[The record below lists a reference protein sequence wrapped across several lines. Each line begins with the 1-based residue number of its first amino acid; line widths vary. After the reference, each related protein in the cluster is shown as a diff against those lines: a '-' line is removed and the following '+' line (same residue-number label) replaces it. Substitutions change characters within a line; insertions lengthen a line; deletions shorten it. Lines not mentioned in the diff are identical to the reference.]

1 MKNTTT
7 KTTKVW
13 YDHNTTKE
21 NGIVMLHA
29 TCPHVT
35 HRTELWLANDEPSY
49 KVCNDLVENY
59 VEEVADCGNLMDP
72 DLNDL
77 ANLMLNAMKNHWG
90 ERTPDDDDILEA
102 DWYEIAE
109 GWFKDIVTER
119 HCDGGW
125 S

>member
-1 MKNTTT
+1 MKNTTA
-7 KTTKVW
+7 KVW

-21 NGIVMLHA
+21 NGIVMLHE

-35 HRTELWLANDEPSY
+35 HRTELWLANDESSY
-49 KVCNDLVENY
+49 TICDNLVTEY

-77 ANLMLNAMKNHWG
+77 ANLLLAKMKDHWG

-102 DWYEIAE
+102 DWFEIAE
-109 GWFKDIVTER
+109 GWFNDIVTER
-119 HCDGGW
+119 HYDGGW

>member
-1 MKNTTT
+1 MTT

-13 YDHNTTKE
+13 YDHNTTTE
-21 NGIVMLHA
+21 NGITMLHE
-29 TCPHVT
+29 TFPHVT
-35 HRTELWLANDEPSY
+35 HRTELWLANDEPCY
-49 KVCNDLVENY
+49 TICDTLVTDY

-77 ANLMLNAMKNHWG
+77 ANLLLAKMKDHWG

-109 GWFKDIVTER
+109 GWFNDIMNEK
-119 HCDGGW
+119 GW

>member
-1 MKNTTT
+1 MTT

-21 NGIVMLHA
+21 NGIVMLHE
-29 TCPHVT
+29 TFPEIT
-35 HRTELWLANDEPSY
+35 HRTELWLANDESSY
-49 KVCNDLVENY
+49 TICDNLVTDY

-72 DLNDL
+72 DINDL
-77 ANLMLNAMKNHWG
+77 ATLMLTAMPNHWG

-109 GWFKDIVTER
+109 GWFKDIVTDR
-119 HCDGGW
+119 HYDGGIC
-125 S
+125 

>member
-1 MKNTTT
+1 MTT

-21 NGIVMLHA
+21 NGIVMLHE
-29 TCPHVT
+29 TFPEIT
-35 HRTELWLANDEPSY
+35 HRTELWLANDESSY
-49 KVCNDLVENY
+49 TICDNLVTDY

-72 DLNDL
+72 DINAL
-77 ANLMLNAMKNHWG
+77 ANLMLTAMTNHWG

-109 GWFKDIVTER
+109 GWFKDIVTDR
-119 HCDGGW
+119 HYDGGIC
-125 S
+125 